1 MTDTAASA
9 PARAG
14 ATSWLG
20 KLEGKLSWI
29 LLGLAGLALPLL
41 DDNYI
46 GVIAQRAYI
55 YWVLSAGLN
64 LVVGYAGQIAIGW
77 VSMLTLGAYTT
88 AALAAG
94 RVGAEWN
101 PYLALAA
108 GGVMGAVFGVI
119 VGLPALQAAHLL
131 LRHDDL
137 GLRHHRHPGGA
148 RLEGRHRR
156 RRRHAGP
163 DLPLAV
169 RAGLGLL
176 LFLLHPGGARDLDDG
191 QHRLEPLRPR
201 AGGDPRRRGRGRG
214 VGHRQAQTPDRW
226 SSCWPAPWAAW
237 PAGCSPRCS
246 PTSRPTPSP
255 SRCRCCSSSPS

>member
-1 MTDTAASA
+1 MRRPRDAYEDAVTDTAASA

-29 LLGLAGLALPLL
+29 LLGLAGLAAAVARRQLHRRHRPARLHLL
-41 DDNYI
+41 GPVGRPEPRGRLCRPDRHRL
-46 GVIAQRAYI
+46 GVDADARR
-55 YWVLSAGLN
+55 LHHG
-64 LVVGYAGQIAIGW
+64 G
-77 VSMLTLGAYTT
+77 
-88 AALAAG
+88 AG
-94 RVGAEWN
+94 RGPRRGGVESL
-101 PYLALAA
+101 PRA
-108 GGVMGAVFGVI
+108 GGGRRHGRHVRRHRRPSRA
-119 VGLPALQAAHLL
+119 QAAHLL
-131 LRHDDL
+131 LRHDDA

-201 AGGDPRRRGRGRG
+201 AGGDP
-214 VGHRQAQTPDRW
+214 
-226 SSCWPAPWAAW
+226 
-237 PAGCSPRCS
+237 
-246 PTSRPTPSP
+246 
-255 SRCRCCSSSPS
+255 

>member
-1 MTDTAASA
+1 
-9 PARAG
+9 
-14 ATSWLG
+14 
-20 KLEGKLSWI
+20 
-29 LLGLAGLALPLL
+29 
-41 DDNYI
+41 
-46 GVIAQRAYI
+46 
-55 YWVLSAGLN
+55 
-64 LVVGYAGQIAIGW
+64 
-77 VSMLTLGAYTT
+77 MLTLGAYTT

-119 VGLPALQAAHLL
+119 VGLPALR
-131 LRHDDL
+131 LRTFYFAMTTL
-137 GLRHHRHPGGA
+137 GLRHHRHAGGA

-201 AGGDPRRRGRGRG
+201 AGGDP
-214 VGHRQAQTPDRW
+214 
-226 SSCWPAPWAAW
+226 
-237 PAGCSPRCS
+237 
-246 PTSRPTPSP
+246 
-255 SRCRCCSSSPS
+255 